1 MTTITSCAAALDRL
15 AAFGPEHQSE
25 GQNEAASL
33 EVVPVLPE
41 RQVIGS
47 DGSVA
52 AHLGLR
58 CP

>member
-1 MTTITSCAAALDRL
+1 MTTITSCVAALDRL

-25 GQNEAASL
+25 GQIEAASL
-33 EVVPVLPE
+33 GVVPVLPE
-41 RQVIGS
+41 RQVRGS
-47 DGSVA
+47 GGSVA

>member
-1 MTTITSCAAALDRL
+1 MTITSFAAALDRL

-25 GQNEAASL
+25 EQNEAASWG
-33 EVVPVLPE
+33 VVPVLPE

-47 DGSVA
+47 GESVA